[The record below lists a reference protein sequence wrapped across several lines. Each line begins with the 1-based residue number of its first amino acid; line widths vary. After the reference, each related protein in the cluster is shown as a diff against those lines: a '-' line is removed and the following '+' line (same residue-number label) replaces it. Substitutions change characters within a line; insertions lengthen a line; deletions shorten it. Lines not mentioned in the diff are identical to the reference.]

1 MDRVV
6 TVIIHDVLALGAV
19 LAALAA
25 IGVVL
30 RGTVKFVQ
38 RVTHFLDDVLGE
50 DARPGVPE
58 TPGLVQRIA
67 NIEHELH
74 PNSGLSLR
82 DAVDRL
88 EAGQRVAAAERRDI
102 ISGILTDRQ
111 NIENILGAEFGPPPY
126 IKYVETG
133 EGKT

>member
-1 MDRVV
+1 M
-6 TVIIHDVLALGAV
+6 TVIVHDVLAIGAV
-19 LAALAA
+19 LTALAA

-30 RGTVKFVQ
+30 RGGFKFVQ

-50 DARPGVPE
+50 DDRPGVPG

-88 EAGQRVAAAERRDI
+88 EVGQRIAATERRDI
-102 ISGILTDRQ
+102 MAGIVTDRA
-111 NIENILGAEFGPPPY
+111 NIETILGADFGAPPY
-126 IKYVETG
+126 AKYLDTG
-133 EGKT
+133 EVTP